1 MSTPPIP
8 GWCDAAP
15 DAAFSDPVD
24 CSKRAHGFERRI
36 RIRNITEYGAGALV
50 GVLFGAGAIK
60 AFAEGEQLI
69 ALTLALVVVGT
80 AFVMWSLN
88 KRASNLERHPEEPCL
103 SYLTRQY
110 RRQYEALR
118 AVPLW
123 YIGPLVPGIAAFY
136 LVVTAKVAE
145 RTDWT
150 TALEGVAGPA
160 SITIAVFVAVAGANL
175 WAARSLKRKL
185 ESIEA
190 LA

>member
-1 MSTPPIP
+1 MSNLPIP

-24 CSKRAHGFERRI
+24 CSKRADSFERRI

-50 GVLFGAGAIK
+50 GAIFGALAVK
-60 AFAEGEQLI
+60 FFAEGESLM
-69 ALTLALVVVGT
+69 ALTMTLIVVG
-80 AFVMWSLN
+80 AAIVMWNLN
-88 KRASNLERHPEEPCL
+88 KRASNLVRHPEEPCL
-103 SYLTRQY
+103 AYLTRQY

-123 YIGPLVPGIAAFY
+123 YVAPLLPGVIGFY

-145 RTDWT
+145 RTGWIG
-150 TALEGVAGPA
+150 ALEGLAGPA
-160 SITIAVFVAVAGANL
+160 AVTFGVFGAVALANM

-185 ESIEA
+185 ASMEA